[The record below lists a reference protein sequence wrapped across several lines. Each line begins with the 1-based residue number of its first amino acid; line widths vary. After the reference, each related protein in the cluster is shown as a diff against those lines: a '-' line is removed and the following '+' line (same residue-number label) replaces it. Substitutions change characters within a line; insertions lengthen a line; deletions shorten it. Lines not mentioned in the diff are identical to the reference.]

1 MKKKVIGIAAGLI
14 LLAAAG
20 GYAGVGHYYA
30 SHFFPKTA
38 INGLNC
44 AGLTAE
50 QVKEEIQKHIVD
62 YTLGITER
70 GGKTETLSGTEIGL
84 TYVDDHAVEKLFFK
98 SLFENIMKTTHPHF
112 IIDINFFSL
121 LLKLFFLNIVY
132 VVYFKM

>member
-44 AGLTAE
+44 AG
-50 QVKEEIQKHIVD
+50 D
-62 YTLGITER
+62 R
-70 GGKTETLSGTEIGL
+70 
-84 TYVDDHAVEKLFFK
+84 K
-98 SLFENIMKTTHPHF
+98 S
-112 IIDINFFSL
+112 
-121 LLKLFFLNIVY
+121 
-132 VVYFKM
+132 VV

>member
-44 AGLTAE
+44 ACLLYTSSR
-50 QVKEEIQKHIVD
+50 VTKHQLQ
-62 YTLGITER
+62 TL
-70 GGKTETLSGTEIGL
+70 
-84 TYVDDHAVEKLFFK
+84 
-98 SLFENIMKTTHPHF
+98 
-112 IIDINFFSL
+112 
-121 LLKLFFLNIVY
+121 
-132 VVYFKM
+132 

>member
-50 QVKEEIQKHIVD
+50 QVKEEIHASAACR
-62 YTLGITER
+62 TLER
-70 GGKTETLSGTEIGL
+70 
-84 TYVDDHAVEKLFFK
+84 YHRQRK
-98 SLFENIMKTTHPHF
+98 SRI
-112 IIDINFFSL
+112 L
-121 LLKLFFLNIVY
+121 LRLCRLLQSRRP
-132 VVYFKM
+132 MQGCAP